1 MRRALERATVL
12 PVQWQAGHG
21 HDPAE
26 EGSGERDAIG
36 EGERE
41 GRAQPGHVHA
51 MTPALG
57 GEADA
62 PQDLDLRPP
71 AGAQRAPVP
80 GKTAL
85 VRGTLQELAI
95 GRIEEALAAEGEV
108 VIDVTQRSGKRR
120 TSWAATRDV
129 EALRIEANRDLRAA
143 SCRLRVDDREDGI
156 EVGRGG
162 WGRCHGR
169 RAGGPHYSGAVL
181 RTRRLARRAEG
192 SRVRIAANQPSVEFP
207 RPASMAQPFP
217 MRADLWRNCWTFRGF
232 IAASVKRDFSSR
244 YLGTQLGWLWAIAQP
259 LALILIYTLV
269 FAEIM
274 KPALPGHDSKFA
286 YSIYLC
292 AGILLWQL
300 FSDLVGRS
308 VGVFVQNAS
317 LLKKVSVPK
326 LSLPIIVALSGL
338 STFGVVA
345 ALFLGFLAIISALPG
360 MALFAMIPVLVLV
373 VALAMGLGI
382 FLGSINVFYRDVEQS
397 TGIVLQFWFWLTPI
411 VYPVRAVPDFLET
424 ALAWNPL
431 APIVGFSQTL
441 FLDGVV
447 PDWMPLLYPT
457 VVAAILL
464 ALGFAAFARLGG
476 EMVDEL

>member
-1 MRRALERATVL
+1 
-12 PVQWQAGHG
+12 
-21 HDPAE
+21 
-26 EGSGERDAIG
+26 
-36 EGERE
+36 
-41 GRAQPGHVHA
+41 
-51 MTPALG
+51 
-57 GEADA
+57 
-62 PQDLDLRPP
+62 
-71 AGAQRAPVP
+71 
-80 GKTAL
+80 
-85 VRGTLQELAI
+85 
-95 GRIEEALAAEGEV
+95 
-108 VIDVTQRSGKRR
+108 
-120 TSWAATRDV
+120 
-129 EALRIEANRDLRAA
+129 
-143 SCRLRVDDREDGI
+143 
-156 EVGRGG
+156 
-162 WGRCHGR
+162 
-169 RAGGPHYSGAVL
+169 
-181 RTRRLARRAEG
+181 
-192 SRVRIAANQPSVEFP
+192 
-207 RPASMAQPFP
+207 
-217 MRADLWRNCWTFRGF
+217 MRADVWRNCWRFRGF

-274 KPALPGHDSKFA
+274 KPALPGHESKFA

-300 FSDLVGRS
+300 FSELVGRS

-326 LSLPIIVALSGL
+326 LSLPVIVALSGL

-360 MALFAMIPVLVLV
+360 LALLAMVPVVVLL

-397 TGIVLQFWFWLTPI
+397 TAIVLQFWFWLTPI

-447 PDWMPLLYPT
+447 PDWAPLLYPT
-457 VVAAILL
+457 VVATILL